1 MKGSFPENLKFLKNT
16 MGTMDWKVSC
26 STAQYLVAE
35 GAGGRSEG
43 PEAHVRKQKLTAAEL
58 RVLGLVRPSLLLSR
72 VGRTESPS

>member
-16 MGTMDWKVSC
+16 MGTMDWKVSY

-43 PEAHVRKQKLTAAEL
+43 PETHVRKQKLNAAEL
-58 RVLGLVRPSLLLSR
+58 RVLGLVSPSLLS
-72 VGRTESPS
+72 